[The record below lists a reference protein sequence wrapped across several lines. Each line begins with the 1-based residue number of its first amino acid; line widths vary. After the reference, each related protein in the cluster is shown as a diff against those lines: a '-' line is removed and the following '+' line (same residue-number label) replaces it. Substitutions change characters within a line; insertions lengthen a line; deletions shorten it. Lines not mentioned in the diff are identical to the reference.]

1 MTGATIEVVS
11 GEQLRVASVASASAK
26 LDDQKPAN
34 NFITSDV
41 TSAPKMRHFATVRD
55 VGNRLK

>member
-34 NFITSDV
+34 NFITSDI
-41 TSAPKMRHFATVRD
+41 TSAPKCGILRLFVMWETV
-55 VGNRLK
+55 